1 MYNASFYPTPPE
13 VAEKMLAKV
22 GKLYERSILE
32 PSAGKGDLADA
43 AVGKLDRYYNRCRE
57 VVHCIEIEP
66 ELQAAI
72 RGKGYPLVGT
82 DFLTFWPDEK
92 YDLILMNPPFANGEA
107 HLLHAWEILDHGDI
121 VCLLNEQTLLNPYTS
136 NRKLLATIIEEHGE
150 VEHLGSCFAE
160 DALRKTQVRVSM
172 VHLRKKREEPKF
184 SFDAGSDEEG
194 AAVFSDGSRFEGEV
208 ATRDTVGNLVAQYGR
223 CRELFVRIAHLAQ
236 ELAHYAGPL
245 GTDGG
250 ETVGEALKELMRQK
264 PTRRAQEEAYNRF
277 VRSLKRSAW
286 REVLRLTDVR
296 NLASHGVQKELD
308 RILESNERMAFS
320 EENVYALVESIF
332 LNRGAI
338 LQQCVV
344 EAFDL
349 MTRYY
354 DENRVHV
361 EGWKT
366 NDAWKVNRRV
376 VLPRVVSVTFG
387 GSGYLSYGNSR
398 QNLNDIDRALAFLE
412 GKKLESVPRT
422 AVCDLEEHF
431 KEYCHDC
438 SAVLFESTYFEMRC
452 YKKGTLHM
460 YFKDKELWEQFN
472 LTAARGKNWL
482 PDDVKAREREAR
494 ARNRRADQYGLP
506 LSA

>member
-92 YDLILMNPPFANGEA
+92 YDLILMNPPFANGDA

-121 VCLLNEQTLLNPYTS
+121 VCLLNEQTLLNPCTS

-236 ELAHYAGPL
+236 ELAHRSARTAG
-245 GTDGG
+245 
-250 ETVGEALKELMRQK
+250 
-264 PTRRAQEEAYNRF
+264 
-277 VRSLKRSAW
+277 KRSGK
-286 REVLRLTDVR
+286 RSR
-296 NLASHGVQKELD
+296 N
-308 RILESNERMAFS
+308 
-320 EENVYALVESIF
+320 
-332 LNRGAI
+332 
-338 LQQCVV
+338 
-344 EAFDL
+344 
-349 MTRYY
+349 
-354 DENRVHV
+354 
-361 EGWKT
+361 
-366 NDAWKVNRRV
+366 
-376 VLPRVVSVTFG
+376 
-387 GSGYLSYGNSR
+387 
-398 QNLNDIDRALAFLE
+398 
-412 GKKLESVPRT
+412 
-422 AVCDLEEHF
+422 
-431 KEYCHDC
+431 
-438 SAVLFESTYFEMRC
+438 
-452 YKKGTLHM
+452 
-460 YFKDKELWEQFN
+460 
-472 LTAARGKNWL
+472 
-482 PDDVKAREREAR
+482 
-494 ARNRRADQYGLP
+494 
-506 LSA
+506 

>member
-1 MYNASFYPTPPE
+1 MYNSSFYPTPPE

-22 GKLYERSILE
+22 SKLYERSILE

-43 AVGKLDRYYNRCRE
+43 AVGRLDRYYNRCRE
-57 VVHCIEIEP
+57 RVHCIEIEL

-121 VCLLNEQTLLNPYTS
+121 VCLLNEQTLLSPCTA
-136 NRKLLATIIEEHGE
+136 NRKLLATVIEAHGE
-150 VEHLGSCFAE
+150 VEYLGRCFAE
-160 DALRKTQVRVSM
+160 DAFRKTQVRVSL
-172 VHLRKKREEPKF
+172 VHLHKKREEPKF
-184 SFDAGSDEEG
+184 SFEVGSDEEG
-194 AAVFSDGSRFEGEV
+194 TAVFSDGSRFESEV
-208 ATRDTVGNLVAQYGR
+208 ATRDTVGNLVAQYGL
-223 CRELFVRIAHLAQ
+223 CRDLFVQ
-236 ELAHYAGPL
+236 ELAYYAGPL

-250 ETVGEALKELMRQK
+250 ETVGEALKELMLQK

-277 VRSLKRSAW
+277 VHSLKRSAW

-308 RILESNERMAFS
+308 RLLESNERMAFS
-320 EENVYALVESIF
+320 EENVYAFVESIF

-387 GSGYLSYGNSR
+387 GSGYVSYGNSR
-398 QNLNDIDRALAFLE
+398 QNLNDIDRAIAFLE
-412 GKKLESVPRT
+412 GKKLESVPCT
-422 AVCDLEEHF
+422 AVCAREGHLKACGDDF
-431 KEYCHDC
+431 
-438 SAVLFESTYFEMRC
+438 SGVPFESTYFEMRC

-460 YFKDKELWEQFN
+460 HFKDKELWELFN

-482 PDDVKAREREAR
+482 PDDVKAREREDR
-494 ARNRRADQYGLP
+494 TRNRRTDQYGLL

>member
-13 VAEKMLAKV
+13 VAEKMLAKA
-22 GKLYERSILE
+22 GKLSGRSILE

-43 AVGKLDRYYNRCRE
+43 AVGKLECYYHTRCRE
-57 VVHCIEIEP
+57 LVHCIEIEP

-92 YDLILMNPPFANGEA
+92 YDLILMNPPFANGDA

-121 VCLLNEQTLLNPYTS
+121 VCLLNEQTLLNPCTS
-136 NRKLLATIIEEHGE
+136 NRKLLTTIIEEHGE
-150 VEHLGSCFAE
+150 V
-160 DALRKTQVRVSM
+160 
-172 VHLRKKREEPKF
+172 EPKF

-194 AAVFSDGSRFEGEV
+194 AAVFSDGSRFESEV

-250 ETVGEALKELMRQK
+250 ETVGETLKELMRQK
-264 PTRRAQEEAYNRF
+264 PTRRAQEDAYNRF
-277 VRSLKRSAW
+277 VRSLKKSAW

-296 NLASHGVQKELD
+296 NLASHGVQKEID

-376 VLPRVVSVTFG
+376 VLPRVVSVTFS
-387 GSGYLSYGNSR
+387 GSGYVSYGNSR
-398 QNLNDIDRALAFLE
+398 QNLNDIDRAMAFLE

-422 AVCDLEEHF
+422 AVCALEEHF
-431 KEYCHDC
+431 KECGDDF
-438 SAVLFESTYFEMRC
+438 SGVLFESTYFEMRC

-460 YFKDKELWEQFN
+460 YFKDKGLWERFN

-482 PDDVKAREREAR
+482 PDDVKAREREDR

>member
-22 GKLYERSILE
+22 SKLYERSILE

-43 AVGKLDRYYNRCRE
+43 AVGRLDRYYNRCRE
-57 VVHCIEIEP
+57 IVHCIEIEP

-92 YDLILMNPPFANGEA
+92 YDLILMNPPFANGDA

-121 VCLLNEQTLLNPYTS
+121 VCLLNEQTLLSPCTA
-136 NRKLLATIIEEHGE
+136 NRKLLATVIEAHGE

-160 DALRKTQVRVSM
+160 DAFRKTQVRVSL
-172 VHLRKKREEPKF
+172 VHLHKKREEPKF
-184 SFDAGSDEEG
+184 SFEVGSDEEG
-194 AAVFSDGSRFEGEV
+194 TAVFSDGSRFESEV

-223 CRELFVRIAHLAQ
+223 CRELFVQIAHLAQ

-250 ETVGEALKELMRQK
+250 ETVGETLKELMRQK
-264 PTRRAQEEAYNRF
+264 PTRRAQEDAYNRF
-277 VRSLKRSAW
+277 VRSLKKSAW

-308 RILESNERMAFS
+308 RLLESNERMAFS

-387 GSGYLSYGNSR
+387 GSGYVSYGNSR
-398 QNLNDIDRALAFLE
+398 QNLNDIDRAIAFFLRA
-412 GKKLESVPRT
+412 KSWNP
-422 AVCDLEEHF
+422 C
-431 KEYCHDC
+431 
-438 SAVLFESTYFEMRC
+438 
-452 YKKGTLHM
+452 
-460 YFKDKELWEQFN
+460 
-472 LTAARGKNWL
+472 
-482 PDDVKAREREAR
+482 R
-494 ARNRRADQYGLP
+494 ARLCVQGRGI
-506 LSA
+506 